1 MEEIIQIKY
10 IVGALAFSGLGLVIL
25 ALAFIIVD
33 KFTPGDLLK
42 EIFLEKNLPVAIV
55 VGSIALA
62 IAHII
67 AAAIHS

>member
-1 MEEIIQIKY
+1 MEEIIQLKY
-10 IVGALAFSGLGLVIL
+10 IISALIFSGLGLIVLIIAFLIL
-25 ALAFIIVD
+25 DQL
-33 KFTPGDLLK
+33 TPGDLWK

-55 VGSIALA
+55 VGAITLA